1 MRTLRTRLTLAAVS
15 NEPKFPAPDIE
26 PLNIEQLEAGL
37 RILNTVEVNLNAFWD
52 ENIASFRQTVLLS
65 IRDTTDALLSPTI
78 TLYWRAR
85 FEHELEALIRYL
97 ELADLYIARRGLKC
111 GRQLEQY
118 RRWWSH

>member
-1 MRTLRTRLTLAAVS
+1 VDEAYAPAVS
-15 NEPKFPAPDIE
+15 KEPKLPAPDIE
-26 PLNIEQLEAGL
+26 PLDIEQLEAGL

-97 ELADLYIARRGLKC
+97 ELADLYIARRGLKF

-118 RRWWSH
+118 RRWRSH